1 MLLRIGTHRPGIDQ
15 GTKRPLAE
23 GAAPRHPQSPRGEPS
38 YTGRRHGRPQE
49 WIKVPQAAA
58 KNGSQPKPAPVFFG
72 LPHCT
77 GSRPIF
83 PLLARS
89 GVLGEP
95 PSDRSLL
102 EQRKKQIGS
111 LRDESQW
118 IVAQRPLSHL
128 QYPDTAGSSVQDF
141 PSAHMDETQPRALQR
156 AGGERLTSAEAFT
169 SVPVCTRTRESPL
182 QHGSPLRGVQLY
194 SNRW

>member
-1 MLLRIGTHRPGIDQ
+1 MPIARTE
-15 GTKRPLAE
+15 KRE
-23 GAAPRHPQSPRGEPS
+23 
-38 YTGRRHGRPQE
+38 
-49 WIKVPQAAA
+49 
-58 KNGSQPKPAPVFFG
+58 PAPEPTPLMRTSLKIRFDDIG
-72 LPHCT
+72 GGGHCT
-77 GSRPIF
+77 GGLPIF
-83 PLLARS
+83 YS
-89 GVLGEP
+89 GKAEP
-95 PSDRSLL
+95 TPRNTQYI
-102 EQRKKQIGS
+102 EERKKQIGS

>member
-1 MLLRIGTHRPGIDQ
+1 MN
-15 GTKRPLAE
+15 
-23 GAAPRHPQSPRGEPS
+23 
-38 YTGRRHGRPQE
+38 GRRSRLKRMPGNVRDPGGSVAQGACQSCNGSGTSRVSEKLPPGSGRPDQNMRE
-49 WIKVPQAAA
+49 
-58 KNGSQPKPAPVFFG
+58 
-72 LPHCT
+72 
-77 GSRPIF
+77 
-83 PLLARS
+83 
-89 GVLGEP
+89 
-95 PSDRSLL
+95 
-102 EQRKKQIGS
+102 RKKQIGS

>member
-1 MLLRIGTHRPGIDQ
+1 M
-15 GTKRPLAE
+15 
-23 GAAPRHPQSPRGEPS
+23 GAAAGSKGPWGVRC
-38 YTGRRHGRPQE
+38 TGCLPILQRIWHLEVSEKLPPGSGRPDQNMRE
-49 WIKVPQAAA
+49 
-58 KNGSQPKPAPVFFG
+58 
-72 LPHCT
+72 
-77 GSRPIF
+77 
-83 PLLARS
+83 
-89 GVLGEP
+89 
-95 PSDRSLL
+95 
-102 EQRKKQIGS
+102 RKKQIGS